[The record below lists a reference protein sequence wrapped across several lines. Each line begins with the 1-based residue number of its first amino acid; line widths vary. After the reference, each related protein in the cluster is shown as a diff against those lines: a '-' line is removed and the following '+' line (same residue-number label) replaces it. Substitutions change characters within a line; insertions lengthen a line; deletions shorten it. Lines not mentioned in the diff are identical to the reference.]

1 MADEWTDENT
11 KILTKILTKFTQE
24 RMGSRPNTYLTPGA
38 FEEVAIQ
45 FKNRIGLEVIHPLFS
60 FQSGVFQNFMIT
72 SSSKEDHANLPF
84 YFSRKIMPTFLSC
97 SP

>member
-45 FKNRIGLEVIHPLFS
+45 FKNRIRLQLIHPLFS
-60 FQSGVFQNFMIT
+60 FQFGVFSKLHDNFLEQRGPCQP
-72 SSSKEDHANLPF
+72 SFLFFQENNANLP
-84 YFSRKIMPTFLSC
+84 
-97 SP
+97 